1 MTLTADAATPGLKV
15 LLYADF
21 RSPHAR
27 GWCDGLR
34 GAGIEVLAVSSEA
47 VVDEDVVGPSGV
59 ISAIREKYVQG
70 DGQNRS
76 WFRTFVRKLSGVQFT
91 HSVIQLTRMRSRR
104 GDLRRAIDGFKPDL
118 VHALRLPYEGITA
131 LSLGTTVPVVV
142 SSWGQ
147 DFVPQ
152 ASTDPILR
160 HWMRKYVRRAAGFQY
175 DSPDDLLHAKQYG
188 LPSTVPTLHAAGNFG
203 VDELLYHNSDPKVP
217 GLVVYARRASAN
229 CNYFGFIEAALQLIE
244 TTSAT
249 FVGVGLR
256 KLEAEVGELDSDEF
270 AELVRSAPVIVSPS
284 YTDGMPVSILGAVA
298 SSARIVAGSLPQLKE
313 LADRGADIELIDARE
328 SREIEA
334 AISRQISST
343 RPAPST
349 ELPDE
354 YSRSSNTARVPRFYQ
369 AVLSTSASMMIDEL
383 SDWT

>member
-1 MTLTADAATPGLKV
+1 
-15 LLYADF
+15 
-21 RSPHAR
+21 
-27 GWCDGLR
+27 
-34 GAGIEVLAVSSEA
+34 
-47 VVDEDVVGPSGV
+47 
-59 ISAIREKYVQG
+59 
-70 DGQNRS
+70 
-76 WFRTFVRKLSGVQFT
+76 
-91 HSVIQLTRMRSRR
+91 
-104 GDLRRAIDGFKPDL
+104 
-118 VHALRLPYEGITA
+118 
-131 LSLGTTVPVVV
+131 
-142 SSWGQ
+142 
-147 DFVPQ
+147 
-152 ASTDPILR
+152 
-160 HWMRKYVRRAAGFQY
+160 MRKYVRRAAGFQY

-256 KLEAEVGELDSDEF
+256 KLEAEVVARYGEFDRERLRLVGELDSDEF
-270 AELVRSAPVIVSPS
+270 ADLVRSAPVIVSPS